1 MKKIAILYSTYTPT
15 IDAIKARLCDV
26 ECFDK
31 IPANIDEFDFL
42 EDSQVKLAQ
51 DFRNL
56 PAKSLMI
63 IGKTKLTEHLY
74 KPYIKGEYSKKYAV
88 NIRNRFKAE
97 STHLIITNYN
107 LK

>member
-1 MKKIAILYSTYTPT
+1 
-15 IDAIKARLCDV
+15 
-26 ECFDK
+26 
-31 IPANIDEFDFL
+31 
-42 EDSQVKLAQ
+42 
-51 DFRNL
+51 
-56 PAKSLMI
+56 MI